1 MLFSAKDADLSAEA
15 SAAKDGFAATGCE
28 VVVAVVTAVEAVT
41 VAVQLSLPFTTAFSG
56 GTAGGLSGSVVEEFL
71 SGLVIVEALGTDGL
85 DVDGTDVRF
94 SATKTR
100 IETKKLLERFFADER

>member
-1 MLFSAKDADLSAEA
+1 M
-15 SAAKDGFAATGCE
+15 
-28 VVVAVVTAVEAVT
+28 
-41 VAVQLSLPFTTAFSG
+41 
-56 GTAGGLSGSVVEEFL
+56 EEFL

-100 IETKKLLERFFADER
+100 IETKKLLERLFADERCKDFELQKRHV

>member
-1 MLFSAKDADLSAEA
+1 MLFSARDADFSAEA

-28 VVVAVVTAVEAVT
+28 VVVAVVTAVEA
-41 VAVQLSLPFTTAFSG
+41 AVQLSLPFTTAFSG
-56 GTAGGLSGSVVEEFL
+56 GTAGGLSGSVVDEFL

-100 IETKKLLERFFADER
+100 IETKKLLGTFF